1 MCKELVIQ
9 YNWMITKSN
18 DTLKFVNTTFS
29 STLYLEILENKLNL
43 WEKRF

>member
-18 DTLKFVNTTFS
+18 AKFVNTTFS